1 MEYGNEV
8 SSERSREEQT
18 ITEVRENECPICISS
33 MASSM
38 TITTRCLHTFC
49 YDCLTIHINSTT
61 NIGENRNRKCPCCRE
76 YLFDDEEQMEQIGPN
91 ELELTAVEIQ
101 DIVDYYI
108 GDNNENE
115 EPEIENINNNN
126 INNNNQLN
134 EENYFENINN
144 NNIIGWQYRNDN
156 LENYYSNS
164 NYIHQIPHQLPGR
177 LEQIMNGQGLEN
189 VTLTRG

>member
-1 MEYGNEV
+1 MEYGHEV

-49 YDCLTIHINSTT
+49 YDCLTRHINSTT
-61 NIGENRNRKCPCCRE
+61 NIGENRNRNRKCPCCRE

-126 INNNNQLN
+126 QLN
-134 EENYFENINN
+134 EE
-144 NNIIGWQYRNDN
+144 NIIGWQYRNDN